1 MMDHKIIASNQVVIP
16 KDTLFELIVFLSTIG
31 PMASDT
37 QETGTRESNMVKES
51 TQTRQE
57 SLARALGRTAG
68 ASVSGKLL
76 INHKFSHSQEQGSS
90 AEPRSSLTESCHIYR
105 LKK

>member
-1 MMDHKIIASNQVVIP
+1 MDLKIIASNQMAIP
-16 KDTLFELIVFLSTIG
+16 KDTLFELILFLFTSG

-57 SLARALGRTAG
+57 SRARALGRTAG
-68 ASVSGKLL
+68 ASESGKMLT
-76 INHKFSHSQEQGSS
+76 NHKFSHSQEQGSS
-90 AEPRSSLTESCHIYR
+90 AEPRSSLTESCHSYR